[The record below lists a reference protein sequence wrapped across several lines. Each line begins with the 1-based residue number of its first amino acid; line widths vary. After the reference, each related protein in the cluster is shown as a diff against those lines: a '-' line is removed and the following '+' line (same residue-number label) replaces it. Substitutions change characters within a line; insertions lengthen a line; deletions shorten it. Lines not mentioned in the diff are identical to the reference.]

1 MDSLPNMPIVHERGA
16 APKSAAD
23 TGVDFNN
30 LLRLLLKTIYVRGLE
45 TGSQLSAELKLPL
58 SIVNELLDESKDRD
72 LTEIF
77 GSAGLSLSSE
87 FRLGLTAKGR
97 EWATEALAQSLYI
110 GPAPVSL
117 DDFRRQVER
126 QKLTAEQVARDSLVQ
141 GLSELVVSDSLIR
154 TLGPAINAGRSIL
167 LYGSP
172 GNGKTTIAEV
182 IGHLFKDIIHVPHC
196 IDVDGQIIKF
206 YDQSLHVSV
215 EDEYEAESGGGSVES
230 LRASDIDRRWVA
242 VRRPLAIAGGELT
255 LAMLDLKF
263 NPYSRFYEAPLHMK
277 AIGGTF
283 VVDDLGR
290 QLVRPDDLLNRWIGP
305 METRIDYLSLNTG
318 RTFSI
323 PFDEMLVF
331 STNLLPEDIMDP
343 AFLRRIPYK
352 IGLPAPTEEEFLQ
365 TLQQECLL
373 HGLES
378 DDRIG
383 RHIMHEIQER
393 YKMPLAFY
401 QPKFLVQ
408 QVVQA
413 CRYEGRAAEFEPEL
427 IAESLQHLSPRSEDL
442 GMKRVT
448 YAWDNKDRGP
458 EEYTPLDQN

>member
-1 MDSLPNMPIVHERGA
+1 MDSLPTMPIVRERGPS
-16 APKSAAD
+16 PKTVAD
-23 TGVDFNN
+23 TGIEFNN
-30 LLRLLLKTIYVRGLE
+30 MLRLLLKTVYVRGLE
-45 TGSQLSAELKLPL
+45 TASQLADELKLPL
-58 SIVNELLDESKDRD
+58 SIINELLEESRDRG

-77 GSAGLSLSSE
+77 GSAGLRLSAE
-87 FRLGLTAKGR
+87 FRMGLTAKGR
-97 EWATEALAQSLYI
+97 EWATEALGQSLYI

-117 DDFRRQVER
+117 ADYRRQVER
-126 QKLTAEQVARDSLVQ
+126 QRLTGEQVARESLVQ
-141 GLSELVVSDSLIR
+141 GLSELVVSDRLIR
-154 TLGPAINAGRSIL
+154 TLGPAINASKSIL

-172 GNGKTTIAEV
+172 GNGKTTIAE
-182 IGHLFKDIIHVPHC
+182 ILGHLFNDIIHVPYC
-196 IDVDGQIIKF
+196 IDVDGQIIKV

-215 EDEYEAESGGGSVES
+215 EEEYEANSGAEDGQS
-230 LRASDIDRRWVA
+230 LRASDVDRRWVA
-242 VRRPLAIAGGELT
+242 VERPLAIAGGELN
-255 LAMLDLKF
+255 LHMLDLNF

-283 VVDDLGR
+283 VIDDLGR

-305 METRIDYLSLNTG
+305 MENRIDYLTLNTG

-323 PFDEMLVF
+323 PFDVMLVF

-365 TLQQECLL
+365 TLQQESLL

-383 RHIMHEIQER
+383 RHVMHEIRER
-393 YKMPLAFY
+393 FNMPLAFY

-408 QVVQA
+408 QVVEA
-413 CRYEGRAAEFEPEL
+413 CRYEGRPAELEPEL
-427 IAESLQHLSPRSEDL
+427 IGEALQHLSPRSEDL
-442 GMKRVT
+442 GMQRVK
-448 YAWDNKDRGP
+448 YAWDNKDVDEG
-458 EEYTPLDQN
+458 YTPIDQY